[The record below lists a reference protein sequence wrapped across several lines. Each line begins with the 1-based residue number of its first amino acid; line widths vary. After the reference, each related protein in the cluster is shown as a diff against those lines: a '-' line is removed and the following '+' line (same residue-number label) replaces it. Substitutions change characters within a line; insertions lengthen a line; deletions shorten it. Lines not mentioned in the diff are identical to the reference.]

1 MMPFSRQIGV
11 GIFVIVGVLLFGG
24 GLFLIGDRRQ
34 LFESSFVVGTEFAN
48 VSGLQNG
55 ANVRVSGLDAGEVLS
70 IEVPPGPEANFRVTM
85 RVVERVRPLVR
96 SDSVATIQTDGLVG
110 NKIVAIS
117 AGSSEAT
124 VVAENGMIAS
134 REPLELADLIER
146 GSEAFDTMYESVL
159 AVKGDFEETMRLTAE
174 MARHADDLFE
184 ASSDELM
191 AMASSGR
198 RLAEHAEVITRRV
211 REGQGTLG
219 KLLEDDRLYD
229 QTTEIAAEVRASLE
243 EISAT
248 ATQLRELSERS
259 NEVMAQLFTEKGG
272 PQGVLT
278 DLRET
283 LASTKDATADL
294 AENME
299 SLKRNWFFRGLFKD
313 RGFYDLERMTV
324 AEYRAGALRKRNSV
338 VRRKWLP
345 AEELFHSVDGGE
357 EALSPDGREV
367 LDRSMA
373 DFLRFPEDSP
383 LVIEG
388 YSGAERRDERYLES
402 RRRARMIR
410 DYLVEKFRL
419 RPSYVGVM
427 AMAEPSPEGFAPAE
441 EGGVVMALFHD
452 RDAEVRAT
460 DDAEA
465 VPSPSPGGT
474 N

>member
-1 MMPFSRQIGV
+1 MPFSRQIGV

-70 IEVPPGPEANFRVTM
+70 IEVPPGPEAKFRVTM

-96 SDSVATIQTDGLVG
+96 SDSVATIQTDGIVG

-124 VVAENGMIAS
+124 VVAENGMIPS
-134 REPLELADLIER
+134 QEPLELADLLEK
-146 GSEAFDTMYESVL
+146 GSEAFDTLYESVL
-159 AVKGDFEETMRLTAE
+159 SVKDDFEETMRLTAE

-184 ASSDELM
+184 ASSDELR

-198 RLAEHAEVITRRV
+198 RLADNAEAISRRV
-211 REGQGTLG
+211 REGEGTLG
-219 KLLEDDRLYD
+219 KLLEDDRLYE
-229 QTTEIAAEVRASLE
+229 QTTEIAEDVREGLE

-248 ATQLRELSERS
+248 AANLRELSQRT
-259 NEVMAQLFTEKGG
+259 NQILAQVFTEKGD
-272 PQGVLT
+272 PEGVLT

-373 DFLRFPEDSP
+373 DFLRFPENSP

-410 DYLVEKFRL
+410 DYLVGKFGL
-419 RPSYVGVM
+419 RPAYVGVM
-427 AMAEPSPEGFAPAE
+427 AMAEPSPEGFSPSE
-441 EGGVVMALFHD
+441 DGGVVMALFHD
-452 RDAEVRAT
+452 RDAERSRSDAT
-460 DDAEA
+460 EGAG
-465 VPSPSPGGT
+465 SGS
-474 N
+474 